1 MSRVED
7 ALKKLKRRTESSGGI
22 EQPGGASGTAAG
34 EKSGASG
41 YETTRATA
49 PNLAPSS
56 SLAGSRSALTGRM
69 PVPVIAKKKVEVG
82 GDRHRVSQEEL
93 IRGGLLAPLDQAVP
107 VADEFRRIKRPLIA
121 NAERQEPG
129 NDAYMN
135 VIMIASSLPGAGK
148 TFCAVNLAASMSL
161 ERELNVLLV
170 DADVAK
176 PHISR
181 EFGLSKAPGLID
193 MLIDESIDVADV
205 LVRTDLNDIQVLPA
219 GKQHPQATELLA
231 SDRMSAIVSEL
242 ALRYPDRIII
252 FDSPPLLVTSEAQA
266 LAAQMG
272 QIVLIVEAGQTSQQI
287 LQQTLDVLDKEKAI
301 NLILNKARHW
311 GSIGSY
317 YGGEYGGYG
326 YGQA

>member
-7 ALKKLKRRTESSGGI
+7 ALKKLKKRVEASA
-22 EQPGGASGTAAG
+22 PAGAGSAKPHGYGTPASVAAD
-34 EKSGASG
+34 
-41 YETTRATA
+41 RHATA
-49 PNLAPSS
+49 PVAESRSS
-56 SLAGSRSALTGRM
+56 SSPR
-69 PVPVIAKKKVEVG
+69 VPVVSVARKKVEVG
-82 GDRHRVSQEEL
+82 GEKHHVSQEQL
-93 IRGGLLAPLDQAVP
+93 ISGGLLAPLDQAIP

-121 NAERQEPG
+121 NVEQQEQG
-129 NDAYMN
+129 QAGHMN

-193 MLIDESIDVADV
+193 MLIDDSIDVADV

-219 GKQHPQATELLA
+219 GKQHAQATELLA
-231 SDRMSAIVSEL
+231 SDRMSAILTEL

-252 FDSPPLLVTSEAQA
+252 FDSPPLLMTSEAQA

-272 QIVLIVEAGQTSQQI
+272 QIVLIVEAGNTSQQVM
-287 LQQTLDVLDKEKAI
+287 QQTLDVLDKSKPI

-311 GSIGSY
+311 GGVERY
-317 YGGEYGGYG
+317 YGEAYG
-326 YGQA
+326 YYGHGQA